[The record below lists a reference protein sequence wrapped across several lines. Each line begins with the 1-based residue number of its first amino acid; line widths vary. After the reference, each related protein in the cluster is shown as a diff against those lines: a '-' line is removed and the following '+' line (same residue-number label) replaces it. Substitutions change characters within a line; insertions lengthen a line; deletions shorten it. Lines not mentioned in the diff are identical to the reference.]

1 MISFLVKTWS
11 CKRCDYRQDF
21 EPVKKFMDEHFN
33 KDTEFK
39 LFDIQENEC
48 PSCALQGAR
57 GVLLTQEMDNEKK
70 TKVKFLEETDI
81 PKIYLEMNSE
91 ESKMLKDGSRLENLL
106 EKEERIQKYIQTL
119 KFYSQE
125 KIEEMKNLLEDK

>member
-1 MISFLVKTWS
+1 MIRFSVKTWS

-33 KDTEFK
+33 KDTGFK

-57 GVLLTQEMDNEKK
+57 GVFLTQETDEEKK
-70 TKVKFLEETDI
+70 TKVKLLEEIDI
-81 PKIYLEMNSE
+81 PKIYLDLTSE
-91 ESKMLKDGSRLENLL
+91 EPKMLEDGSRLETLV
-106 EKEERIQKYIQTL
+106 EKEERIQKYIKTL